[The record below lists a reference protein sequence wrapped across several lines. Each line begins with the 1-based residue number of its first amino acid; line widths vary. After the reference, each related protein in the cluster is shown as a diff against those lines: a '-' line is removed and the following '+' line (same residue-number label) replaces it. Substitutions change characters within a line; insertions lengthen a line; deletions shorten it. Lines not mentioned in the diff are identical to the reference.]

1 MAAALLLAALALGPF
16 LADQSGNPG
25 APSYSADSIANSA
38 ASIAG
43 FYAPNTFISIY
54 GQNLSTVTRQLTD
67 INGGILPPSLGGVL
81 VLINNSPSN
90 LWYVSPTLVNVL
102 IPSYL
107 VPGPATVQVVS
118 DGYAG
123 PAITIQLNATAPAVF
138 PLDATNV
145 IATFLDGTLVT
156 SSAPAHAGEWVVLWA
171 GGLGVTIP
179 AAVPNQVETVAAPLA
194 SPIQV
199 LLNGVPVDPSRVNYA
214 GAAPGY
220 AGLFQINLL
229 LPDNVPP
236 NPEIRIATADQISP
250 PQRYLPLQ

>member
-1 MAAALLLAALALGPF
+1 MVAAVLLAALALGPF
-16 LADQSGNPG
+16 LADSSGSPG

-38 ASIAG
+38 GSIAG

-67 INGGILPPSLGGVL
+67 VSGGVLPPSLGGVL
-81 VLINNSPSN
+81 VLVNNSPAN

-107 VPGPATVQVVS
+107 IAGPATVQVVS

-123 PAITIQLNATAPAVF
+123 PPVTIQLNATAPAIF
-138 PLDATNV
+138 PADATTV
-145 IATFLDGTLVT
+145 LATFLDGSVVT
-156 SSAPAHAGEWVVLWA
+156 GSAPAHAGQWVVLWA
-171 GGLGVTIP
+171 GGLGPTNPP
-179 AAVPNQVETVAAPLA
+179 AIPNQVETFAAPLA

-199 LLNGVPVDPSRVNYA
+199 LLNGVPVDPSRIGYA

-220 AGLFQINLL
+220 AGLFQINLR
-229 LPDNVPP
+229 LPDSTPP

-250 PQRYLPLQ
+250 ARRFLPVQ